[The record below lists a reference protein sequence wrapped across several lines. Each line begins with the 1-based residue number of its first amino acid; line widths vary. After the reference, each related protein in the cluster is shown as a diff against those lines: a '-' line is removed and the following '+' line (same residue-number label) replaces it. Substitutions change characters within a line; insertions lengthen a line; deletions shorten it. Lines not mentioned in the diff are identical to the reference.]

1 MIKKIKKIK
10 KLFTLKHYFVK
21 LFGLLFLISFVA
33 NIFMFDVII
42 DLFEEKRQYIYDKK
56 IVQEEL
62 LLLSKHEKKRFIWPI
77 REKGKIT
84 SKFGKRFGPIS
95 KRNEFHNGID
105 IGCPK
110 GTRVIASEE
119 GRILYNGWK
128 KGYGRIIIVRHI
140 GGFVT
145 VYAHNK
151 YNYRR
156 AKVGKWVE
164 KGETIALSGDTG
176 YVTGPHLH
184 FEIRKSLNPLWFFE
198 NSIK

>member
-10 KLFTLKHYFVK
+10 KLFTLENYFVK
-21 LFGLLFLISFVA
+21 LFASLFLISFVV
-33 NIFMFDVII
+33 NIFMFDTLV
-42 DLFEEKRQYIYDKK
+42 DLFEEKRKYTYDKK

-62 LLLSKHEKKRFIWPI
+62 LALSESKRKRFIWPI
-77 REKGKIT
+77 RKGKLT
-84 SKFGKRFGPIS
+84 SKFGSRFHPIS
-95 KRNEFHNGID
+95 RRNEFHCGID

-110 GTRVIASEE
+110 GTLVRASEA
-119 GRILYNGWK
+119 GRVLYNGWR
-128 KGYGRIIIVRHI
+128 KGYGRIIVIRHTD
-140 GGFVT
+140 GYVT

-156 AKVGKWVE
+156 ARVGKWVE
-164 KGETIALSGDTG
+164 KGKVIAVSGDTG

-198 NSIK
+198 NNIK